1 MRITFV
7 ISSLDGGGAERVV
20 SNMARYWADKN
31 WEITILTLFHG
42 RRPVCYDL
50 HPNVT
55 HRDLANSTLFKNPR
69 PDAQSLFAL
78 RDLFNVLTP
87 SERRVFLRDIILIV
101 ALRHA
106 IIGTRPQTVI
116 SFIDVTNI
124 YVLLAL
130 YRLNL
135 PLIISER
142 CHPVST
148 GDQGWDRLRQRLYL
162 RANNL
167 VVLAEESLSCFEVE
181 VRKRC
186 RVIPNAVMP
195 LRYAASDEEAR
206 HRKDERVLLA
216 MGRLAYEKGFDLL
229 LHAFARIAPKHPL
242 WSLDIFGQGP
252 LRSALEGLADELGLS
267 KRVRFHGFTHQ
278 PYDIMRRSDLFVLS
292 SRLEGFPNVLL
303 EAMACGLPV
312 VSFDCPTGPRDI
324 IRDGTDGLLA
334 PPLDLIALSKNL
346 DRLMGD
352 EAERKRLAA
361 RAPEVIE
368 RFSVERVM
376 GMWENLVW
384 DCSESNSRPGVGIS
398 S

>member
-1 MRITFV
+1 
-7 ISSLDGGGAERVV
+7 
-20 SNMARYWADKN
+20 MARYWAEKN
-31 WEITILTLFHG
+31 WEVTILTLFHG

-55 HRDLANSTLFKNPR
+55 HRDLAKSILFKNPR

-106 IIGTRPQTVI
+106 IMGTRPQTVI
-116 SFIDVTNI
+116 SFIDVTNV

-148 GDQGWDRLRQRLYL
+148 GDRGWDLLRQRLYT
-162 RANNL
+162 RATNL
-167 VVLAEESLSCFEVE
+167 VVLAEESLSCFEAE
-181 VRKRC
+181 VRTRS

-195 LRYAASDEEAR
+195 PRYAGSSAEAR
-206 HRKDERVLLA
+206 QQKPERMLLA

-229 LHAFARIAPKHPL
+229 LHAFAELAPKHHW
-242 WSLDIFGQGP
+242 WSLQIFGQGP
-252 LRSALEGLADELGLS
+252 LQSALQALADDLGLRE
-267 KRVRFHGFTHQ
+267 RVRFCGFTHQ
-278 PYDIMRRSDLFVLS
+278 PYDVMRQSDLFVLS

-312 VSFDCPTGPRDI
+312 VSFDCPTGPRYI
-324 IRDGTDGLLA
+324 IRDGIDGLLA
-334 PPLDLIALSKNL
+334 SPLDFNALRDKL
-346 DRLMGD
+346 DHLMGD

-384 DCSESNSRPGVGIS
+384 DCSQNNGRPGVVVS